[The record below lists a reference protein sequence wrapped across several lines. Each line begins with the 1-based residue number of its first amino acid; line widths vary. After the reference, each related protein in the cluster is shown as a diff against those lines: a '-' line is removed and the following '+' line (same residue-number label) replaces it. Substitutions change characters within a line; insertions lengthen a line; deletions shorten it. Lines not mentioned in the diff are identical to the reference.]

1 MYTTDKLVA
10 GDGVR
15 EENGNNVLVKKQ
27 QKVSARLSVLSN

>member
-15 EENGNNVLVKKQ
+15 EENGKNVFVKKQ
-27 QKVSARLSVLSN
+27 QKVSASVCIK